1 MTRMIIFTCTRAR
14 DATNDAGNHNYEQ
27 EELPVLCEEAFLKCR
42 ASITVGVSEGSS
54 LWKDQRD
61 QWDSQQRY
69 QTSGSQD
76 SSQVTRRRQTV
87 RQRGRHPLVTPGAHV
102 YCFLY
107 SPVTQIIAQSLEISV
122 RSPGTMLRELE
133 SWRPR
138 QFPCSGT
145 CSHSRHGS

>member
-1 MTRMIIFTCTRAR
+1 MTRMIIFTCTRTR
-14 DATNDAGNHNYEQ
+14 DGTHYAGSHNYEQ

-42 ASITVGVSEGSS
+42 ASITVGVSEGGS